1 MKRVPYEIK
10 RNMYMLLLREGKLTM
25 KEMQEKA
32 YFVTGAQRK
41 RCILSYLR
49 NIEGINQN
57 DGTYKLNIERCP
69 VWLQYAIYVKRNG
82 PATTMEIA
90 NAFGH
95 RSSKVHNETH
105 RYVDVFQI
113 EKRGNRNMYE
123 VKIEIDTELEVDR

>member
-90 NAFGH
+90 RAFGH
-95 RSSKVHNETH
+95 NQSKVHNEMI
-105 RYVDVFQI
+105 RYRDLFDKGKDGKNNTYTLK
-113 EKRGNRNMYE
+113 EFRSDPNDNF
-123 VKIEIDTELEVDR
+123 